1 MSVGPGGEI
10 TSADNE
16 GNWVPTSRIN
26 LVKRGGFYGHVFT
39 AHRQPVPTDYD
50 KPLLWL
56 PHQVDNSSGGQVWV
70 DSGRWGPFK
79 GGLLHLSYGR
89 CSMFHVLQEEVDGQ
103 PQGGVVKFPLRFE
116 SGIMRGRF
124 NPRDGQLYLAGL
136 RVWQSSGARFGAF
149 HRVRYTGKPVHM
161 PAALHVKKNGLE
173 ITFTNPLDAASAVDD
188 QNYAIDQ
195 WNYQWTESYGSKLYS
210 VNDPSKVLGEK
221 KKQEVRG
228 DPVEIKS
235 IKLSDDK
242 KTVFLETDALK
253 SVMQSRIRYNIKAA
267 DGMVL
272 KQEIIHT
279 INRVPAN

>member
-1 MSVGPGGEI
+1 M
-10 TSADNE
+10 
-16 GNWVPTSRIN
+16 
-26 LVKRGGFYGHVFT
+26 
-39 AHRQPVPTDYD
+39 
-50 KPLLWL
+50 
-56 PHQVDNSSGGQVWV
+56 
-70 DSGRWGPFK
+70 
-79 GGLLHLSYGR
+79 
-89 CSMFHVLQEEVDGQ
+89 
-103 PQGGVVKFPLRFE
+103 
-116 SGIMRGRF
+116 
-124 NPRDGQLYLAGL
+124 
-136 RVWQSSGARFGAF
+136 WQSSGARFGAF

-210 VNDPSKVLGEK
+210 VKDPSKVLGEK
-221 KKQEVRG
+221 KQQEVRG